1 VNRLKSM
8 DSSKPSDLTVV
19 ETRLSPC
26 CHLRSAGMYVFN
38 DGSREEGAEN
48 DNCSSY
54 WCSKTMKSFGPNDEL
69 VGGRECRDSA
79 RACYEPL

>member
-1 VNRLKSM
+1 
-8 DSSKPSDLTVV
+8 
-19 ETRLSPC
+19 
-26 CHLRSAGMYVFN
+26 MYVFN

-54 WCSKTMKSFGPNDEL
+54 WCSKTMKSFGPDDEL
-69 VGGRECRDSA
+69 VGGRECRDCA

>member
-1 VNRLKSM
+1 
-8 DSSKPSDLTVV
+8 
-19 ETRLSPC
+19 
-26 CHLRSAGMYVFN
+26 MYVFN
-38 DGSREEGAEN
+38 DGSREEAAEN

-54 WCSKTMKSFGPNDEL
+54 WCSKTMKSFGPDDEL